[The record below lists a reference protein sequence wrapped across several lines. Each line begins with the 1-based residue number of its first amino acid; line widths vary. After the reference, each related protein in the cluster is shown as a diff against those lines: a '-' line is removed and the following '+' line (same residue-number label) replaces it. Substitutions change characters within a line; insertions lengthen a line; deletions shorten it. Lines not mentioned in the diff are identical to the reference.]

1 MIEEGG
7 YSARH
12 IFNVD
17 EIGFFWKKM
26 PHRTYLV
33 KEEATAPGN
42 KAAKEGFTLLLGGN
56 AAGDFKLKPLLVYDS
71 ENPRALKGKSKGMLP
86 VIMKSNSNACVNA
99 TIFQNWF
106 SLHLVPA
113 VRQYSSRNNLALKA
127 TLLLDN
133 TPGHPQSLHD
143 HYPEIVVFLLPN
155 STCEIQPMDRTVIAT
170 FKRCYMRTINQAIRA
185 IDKEGGPTLKEFWKG
200 YNIWNI
206 VNGMGTLRLR

>member
-7 YSARH
+7 YSA
-12 IFNVD
+12 
-17 EIGFFWKKM
+17 
-26 PHRTYLV
+26 YLA
-33 KEEATAPGN
+33 KEEAAAPGN
-42 KAAKEGFTLLLGGN
+42 KAAKEGFTLLLCGN

-71 ENPRALKGKSKGMLP
+71 ENPRALKWKPKGMLS

-133 TPGHPQSLHD
+133 TPGHSQSLQD
-143 HYPEIVVFLLPN
+143 HYPEIKVVFLLPN

-170 FKRCYMRTINQAIRA
+170 FKRCYMRRTISQAIRA
-185 IDKEGGPTLKEFWKG
+185 NDKEGGPTLKEFWKG
-200 YNIWNI
+200 YNIWNV
-206 VNGMGTLRLR
+206 VNGMGTLGLR